1 MLFGG
6 GIGFPFRQTTHT
18 EHFVGWRY
26 LVDSRHRKQ
35 LRQRW
40 CRQPGLVTAVEV
52 VAGIS
57 STVFLIAAT
66 VVCSYLI
73 WSYWV

>member
-1 MLFGG
+1 MLFGRG
-6 GIGFPFRQTTHT
+6 VSFPFRQTTHAG
-18 EHFVGWRY
+18 HFVGWRY

-40 CRQPGLVTAVEV
+40 LKQPSLVTAVEV
-52 VAGIS
+52 FAGVLS
-57 STVFLIAAT
+57 SLFLIVATAACT
-66 VVCSYLI
+66 YLF